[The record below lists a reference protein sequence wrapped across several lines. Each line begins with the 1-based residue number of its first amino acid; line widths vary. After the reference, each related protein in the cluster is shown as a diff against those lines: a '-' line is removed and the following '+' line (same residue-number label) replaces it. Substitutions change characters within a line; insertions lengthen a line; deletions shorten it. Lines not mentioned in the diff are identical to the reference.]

1 MLGDDGCLSPC
12 ARAHDRRVVGVV
24 AGGGGYRPGL
34 ILDRNLKQT
43 GPRAPISIMGKV
55 SVLADAGR
63 VPIRVGDLLTT
74 SEVPGHA
81 KAVTLPAEAA
91 GAIIGK
97 ALTPLAEGCGV
108 VDMLISL
115 Q

>member
-1 MLGDDGCLSPC
+1 
-12 ARAHDRRVVGVV
+12 VV
-24 AGGGGYRPGL
+24 AGGGSYRPGL
-34 ILDRNLKQT
+34 ILDRDPDQT
-43 GPRAPISIMGKV
+43 VPRAPISIMGKV
-55 SVLADAGR
+55 SVRAEATQA
-63 VPIRVGDLLTT
+63 PIRVGDLLTT

-81 KAVTLPAEAA
+81 KAVTSPAEGA

-97 ALTPLAEGCGV
+97 ALTPLEHACGM